1 MAISGNYTFGDREYF
16 GAISYIR
23 VVVQIC
29 DDVTVGMGAIVIKD
43 IFETRVFDGNPV
55 KKTD

>member
-1 MAISGNYTFGDREYF
+1 MAVSGNYTFGDREDI
-16 GAISYIR
+16 GANSYIR

-29 DDVTVGMGAIVIKD
+29 NDVTVGVRAIVVED

-55 KKTD
+55 KKKD